1 MSRRTAG
8 PSTALRSGRDDKVE
22 GGGPPLA
29 FVEVDGQN
37 QRNSNQ
43 PNSHL
48 PSCSSTRSVRYGFQE
63 AVFPLIWTALIL
75 SRPYG
80 TDRDLLD
87 S

>member
-8 PSTALRSGRDDKVE
+8 PSTTLRSGRDDKVE

-43 PNSHL
+43 PNFRL
-48 PSCSSTRSVRYGFQE
+48 PACSSTHSVRYDFQE
-63 AVFPLIWTALIL
+63 AVFRYFDLVF
-75 SRPYG
+75 
-80 TDRDLLD
+80 RDYAC
-87 S
+87 SGAATTS